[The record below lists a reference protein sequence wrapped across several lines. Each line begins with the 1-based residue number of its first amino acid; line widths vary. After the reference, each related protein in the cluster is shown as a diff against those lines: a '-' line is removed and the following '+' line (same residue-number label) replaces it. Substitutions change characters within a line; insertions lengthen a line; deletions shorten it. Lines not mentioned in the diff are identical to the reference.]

1 MLIFSSVHELSHLLV
16 LLITG
21 GSPDSI
27 KLSFYGIALKYSCK
41 LSRIREFAVIF
52 AGPMINFILYLFL
65 KDDINLMLFILN
77 IFPVFPLDGGRIL
90 ELFSYKLS
98 AVTGKIF
105 LAILIIVSL
114 YLIIFYHS
122 FSLFLISIYLIFY
135 SINY

>member
-41 LSRIREFAVIF
+41 LSRIREFAVII